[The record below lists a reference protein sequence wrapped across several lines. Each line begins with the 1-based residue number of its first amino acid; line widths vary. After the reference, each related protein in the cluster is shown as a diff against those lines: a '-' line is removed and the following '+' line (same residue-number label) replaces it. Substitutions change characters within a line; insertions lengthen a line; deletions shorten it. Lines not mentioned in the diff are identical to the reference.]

1 MDPISIISGISTVV
15 SIIELADKGYKWD
28 NNLTSQ
34 IDRAY
39 TKALKKWAP
48 NKGVRSSYAHKQL
61 STIQE
66 LSKYILDRNS
76 ITGEIRS
83 LLVCFE
89 EELKQDS
96 CTYLKIIEIIGE
108 ENLAIGKRIE
118 TFVNEVSQK
127 IDTGITQIS
136 VENENTH
143 TLLHTIIEHLE
154 INKKTTLPPIAYS
167 DVNGYIRR
175 TTRSYSSYDI
185 NMYLERDKFKPKQ
198 LSQYIIEGKQLIV
211 LYSDAQ
217 LGKSTELK
225 RLAFELYDSK
235 LYNPFLFNL
244 SQYSGKQRLEELVKI
259 PDRFNSDKIDVLILD
274 GLDEVADD
282 NRDDLIIEIE
292 NISQNYPSLY
302 IVVSCRSNFEATNSI
317 SGFKKLYLNQLN
329 WDDIEVYIKER
340 CICYDALIQEIRKK
354 EYYEIA
360 FSPFYLNESIKYFQE
375 KGELPANKTILYE
388 EFVDQCFLIDNGR
401 RPNKGKVFS
410 LKTKLYPVLEHI
422 AFCMLSAQRQEIT
435 VDELNSELGITEDV
449 ILKCLGTSLLD
460 NNEKNN
466 VKFIHNSFKE
476 YIAAKY
482 LSKLSFDQV
491 QVIICYDGTTKI
503 KPTMY
508 NTSILLLGVI
518 DKNNTL
524 FESLLTWLISDYKE
538 LLVRCGFEALEE
550 QQRNQ
555 IFEDIFTDYKQK
567 HLWVDYNFSKPF
579 IQFANTRSIL
589 QFLLTQIKEE
599 DSFSTNMIN
608 ALNMLKYAKF
618 ELMQTEE
625 FEQAKQLLL
634 STLHKYQDNVEYG
647 SYLCRPFENSYFLT
661 SHIVSEFFE
670 VIKETTNCNI
680 INYFCTLICK
690 IDQCDSYAEWVFS
703 KAQYIHNYTDER
715 GVGHTVSKDYLIRF
729 IKNLKIPHN
738 IIIAINFNNILKEDS
753 YSWPKDDTYDT
764 LLFANL
770 NKYSKR
776 LSEIVDEVISTIKS
790 IEQSKITIS
799 HCQGYH
805 SFFSAKANADK
816 IFKKYYLIVKQL
828 LKELSKKQNKA
839 KWVEFYQSLNVVVVL
854 LDNDRLTNILSDNT
868 IDEQLIYWLCNIIT
882 SYPAISEETITKINS
897 RFKHLN
903 RQRIDWSK
911 RRQEAF
917 NMLFEQKLF
926 TRKVKE
932 IIANKQK
939 IEITVESRQ
948 ELISTDTN
956 DSVINFIWWC
966 KEPNKKHVD
975 VLNIEEKLKDDIEFI
990 CFFISQLPIPSLL
1003 RNDEQININKIQ
1015 KEKLKEIVNFVL
1027 MNPSKFSHI
1036 EGIIKIIIEYNLL
1049 ITDQLLI
1056 TLFPYFYMHV
1066 NYTRKS
1072 NKSSKFHGSGVF
1084 LDYLGDNISEVQL
1097 LDQQIEEWITS
1108 DNHSQYQFGQIITEH
1123 ITTYRKRSLY
1133 KYFKQLLNKTTE
1145 YSYRLN
1151 IAICITELG
1160 REGVDIVNS
1169 MLNDLDE
1176 KEKIYYHEYIL
1187 FPEDKSH
1194 VVGKDRLA
1202 VCEIIENKYSIYED
1216 DLKEKALRILLNLGS
1231 SKALGWGLEY
1241 IESHEEWIYK
1251 DHFPSL
1257 HKYNSSYIESLSTYF
1272 DIATSVS
1279 IPQIRMHSM
1288 IDSIIYALKGIANE
1302 SEEMRDKVVE
1312 MFKQKANIE
1321 GLFYLHRIA
1330 DETFDKYFEVNYG
1343 VMTLR
1348 QASKLYQRIA
1358 ATH

>member
-1 MDPISIISGISTVV
+1 M
-15 SIIELADKGYKWD
+15 
-28 NNLTSQ
+28 
-34 IDRAY
+34 
-39 TKALKKWAP
+39 
-48 NKGVRSSYAHKQL
+48 
-61 STIQE
+61 
-66 LSKYILDRNS
+66 
-76 ITGEIRS
+76 
-83 LLVCFE
+83 CFE

-108 ENLAIGKRIE
+108 ENLAVSKRIE
-118 TFVNEVSQK
+118 TSVNEVSQK
-127 IDTGITQIS
+127 IDIGFTKIS
-136 VENENTH
+136 TENDNTH
-143 TLLHTIIEHLE
+143 SLLHSIIEYLE
-154 INKKTTLPPIAYS
+154 INKKITLPSIAYF
-167 DVNGYIRR
+167 DVDGYIRR
-175 TTRSYSSYDI
+175 TVRSYSSYDFNI
-185 NMYLERDKFKPKQ
+185 YLEKDKFKSKQ
-198 LSQYIIEGKQLIV
+198 LSQYIIDGNQLIV

-244 SQYSGKQRLEELVKI
+244 SRYSGKQPLEELVKI
-259 PDRFNSDKIDVLILD
+259 SDRFNTDKIDVLILD

-282 NRDDLIIEIE
+282 NRDNLIIEIE

-302 IVVSCRSNFEATNSI
+302 IVVSCRSNFEATNTI
-317 SGFKKLYLNQLN
+317 LGFKKLYLNQLS

-340 CICYDALIQEIRKK
+340 CIDYDALIQEIRKK

-360 FSPFYLNESIKYFQE
+360 FSPFYLNESIKYFQK
-375 KGELPANKTILYE
+375 KGELPVNKTILYE
-388 EFVDQCFLIDNGR
+388 EFVDHCFLIDNSR
-401 RPNKGKVFS
+401 RPNKGKVIS

-422 AFCMLSAQRQEIT
+422 AFCMLSSQRQEIT
-435 VDELNSELGITEDV
+435 VDELNSELGLTENV

-460 NNEKNN
+460 NDEKNN

-476 YIAAKY
+476 YIVAKY
-482 LSKLSFDQV
+482 LSRLSFDQV
-491 QVIICYDGTTKI
+491 QAIICYDGTTKI

-518 DKNNTL
+518 DKNNIL
-524 FESLLTWLISDYKE
+524 FESFLTWLISDYKE
-538 LLVRCGFEALEE
+538 LLIRCGFEAIEE
-550 QQRNQ
+550 QQRDQ
-555 IFEDIFTDYKQK
+555 IFEEIFINYKQK
-567 HLWVDYNFSKPF
+567 QLWIDYNFSKQF
-579 IQFANTRSIL
+579 IQFANTRSVL

-634 STLHKYQDNVEYG
+634 STLYKYQDNVEYG
-647 SYLCRPFENSYFLT
+647 SYLCRPFEHTCFLT

-670 VIKETTNCNI
+670 IIKDTTNCNI
-680 INYFCTLICK
+680 INYFCTLIYK
-690 IDQCDSYAEWVFS
+690 IDQCDLYAKWVFS
-703 KAQYIHNYTDER
+703 KAQHIHNYTDIN
-715 GVGHTVSKDYLIRF
+715 GVVHTVSKDYLIRF
-729 IKNLKIPHN
+729 LKNLKIPHN
-738 IIIAINFNNILKEDS
+738 IITAINFNNISKEDS

-776 LSEIVDEVISTIKS
+776 SSEIVDEVISTIKS
-790 IEQSKITIS
+790 IKQSKITIS
-799 HCQGYH
+799 YCQGYH
-805 SFFSAKANADK
+805 SFFSAKANADV
-816 IFKKYYLIVKQL
+816 IFKKHYLIVKQL
-828 LKELSKKQNKA
+828 LKELSEKKNET
-839 KWVEFYQSLNVVVVL
+839 KWAEFYQSLNIVVVL
-854 LDNDRLTNILSDNT
+854 LDNNRITNILNDST
-868 IDEQLIYWLCNIIT
+868 IDEHLIHWLCNIIT
-882 SYPAISEETITKINS
+882 SYPAINGETITKINS

-903 RQRIDWSK
+903 RWNIDWNK
-911 RRQEAF
+911 RKQEAF
-917 NMLFEQKLF
+917 NILFERELF
-926 TRKVKE
+926 TREVKD
-932 IIANKQK
+932 IIANKQR
-939 IEITVESRQ
+939 IEITVENRQ
-948 ELISTDTN
+948 ELVFTDTN
-956 DSVINFIWWC
+956 ESVINFIWWC
-966 KEPNKKHVD
+966 EESNKKYVD
-975 VLNIEEKLKDDIEFI
+975 VLVIEEKLKDNIEFI
-990 CFFISQLPIPSLL
+990 CFFINQLPIPSHLH
-1003 RNDEQININKIQ
+1003 NDEQININKTQ
-1015 KEKLKEIVNFVL
+1015 KEKLKKIVTFAL

-1036 EGIIKIIIEYNLL
+1036 EGLINVIIEYNLL

-1072 NKSSKFHGSGVF
+1072 SESSKFHGSGVF

-1108 DNHSQYQFGQIITEH
+1108 DNHSQHQFGQIITEH
-1123 ITTYRKRSLY
+1123 ITAYRKRSLY
-1133 KYFKQLLNKTTE
+1133 KYFKQLLNKSTE

-1160 REGVDIVNS
+1160 KEGVDIVNS
-1169 MLNDLDE
+1169 MLNDLNE
-1176 KEKIYYHEYIL
+1176 KEKIYYYEYIL

-1194 VVGKDRLA
+1194 VASKDRLA
-1202 VCEIIENKYSIYED
+1202 ICEIIENEYSIYED

-1241 IESHEEWIYK
+1241 IESHEKWIYQ

-1272 DIATSVS
+1272 DIATSVR
-1279 IPQIRMHSM
+1279 IPQQRMHSM

-1343 VMTLR
+1343 VMTLH
-1348 QASKLYQRIA
+1348 QASELYQRVA
-1358 ATH
+1358 VTH